1 MVGRSDALLD
11 PAGPSPDVAIVGGGV
26 VGCSLAYRLAE
37 SGLRVTLV
45 ERGELG
51 AQSTG
56 RCAGGVRK
64 QFSSEA
70 NVRIQQLAFELLRRF
85 PDETGFPCDFRR
97 IGYLMLLSSQDQ
109 AVSFRAQLAMW
120 HRLGVSEAR
129 WVGPDE
135 VAEMVPALRV
145 DDLLGAT
152 FCPTDGIAS
161 PNDVT
166 QGYAAAA
173 RRRGARIEQGVEVTG
188 IKVEGGRVSGLDTSA
203 GSLSCPLVVVCAGAW
218 SSALVEPLGFPL
230 PVVPYRRHIFVSEA
244 TPAVGPDTPMT
255 VDVATSF
262 YFHPEGGGALFG
274 MGEADERPGFELDVD
289 WGILERMEPVIRHR
303 IPTLLDAGI
312 RTGWAGLYEVT
323 PDHNPFIGAIP
334 EPEGLWCACGFSGHG
349 FQQAPAVGL
358 ALAQMITGDVPA
370 VDLSAFSPSR
380 DPAGGNPE
388 ENFI

>member
-1 MVGRSDALLD
+1 M
-11 PAGPSPDVAIVGGGV
+11 
-26 VGCSLAYRLAE
+26 
-37 SGLRVTLV
+37 RVTLL

-64 QFSSEA
+64 QFSSET
-70 NVRIQQLAFELLRRF
+70 NVRVQQLAFELLERF
-85 PDETGFPCDFRR
+85 SEETGFPCDFRQ
-97 IGYLMLLSSQDQ
+97 IGYLMLLNTEEQV
-109 AVSFRAQLAMW
+109 VSFRAQLAMW

-129 WVGPDE
+129 WVRPEE
-135 VAEMVPALRV
+135 VAELVPALRV

-173 RRRGARIEQGVEVTG
+173 RRLGARIEQGVEVTG
-188 IKVEGGRVSGLDTSA
+188 IKVEGGRVGGLDTSA
-203 GSLSCPLVVVCAGAW
+203 GPLSCPTVVICAGAW
-218 SSALVEPLGFPL
+218 SSSLVEPLGFPL
-230 PVVPYRRHIFVSEA
+230 PVVPYRRHIFTSGA
-244 TPAVGPDTPMT
+244 TAAVGRDTPMT
-255 VDVATSF
+255 VEVATSF
-262 YFHPEGGGALFG
+262 YFHPESGGVLFG

-303 IPTLLDAGI
+303 IPALLDAGI

-323 PDHNPFIGAIP
+323 PDHNPFVGAIP
-334 EPEGLWCACGFSGHG
+334 EPDGLWCACGFSGHG

-358 ALAQMITGDVPA
+358 ALAQMITGAVPA
-370 VDLSAFSPSR
+370 VDLSDFSPSR
-380 DPAGGNPE
+380 DTAVSQPE